1 MYLKNMFTMYLI
13 KNSRM
18 MYFSTK
24 IEKTFLRT
32 VKFTDTVTIFGTIT
46 KKKKMNSFTFTH
58 LNLKKEHVLRRKH
71 FFNLKSKYFK
81 IFSKGS

>member
-46 KKKKMNSFTFTH
+46 KKK
-58 LNLKKEHVLRRKH
+58 
-71 FFNLKSKYFK
+71 
-81 IFSKGS
+81 